1 MKKYF
6 DEKDFWIWGHS
17 SINELKIAVKINGNS
32 VPFIVVKTSPNS
44 DSLYIKLHDVFDR
57 LEKKT
62 IEQVIS
68 FTNDFLITK
77 FLKNLEKYLAG
88 SADSLITVKTIAQ
101 VFCDKLETYGFDE
114 PTDVKIHKRTDD
126 EFVAEVMN
134 SWDYTFKAYY
144 KDANTISVSITN
156 DDPHSIPYFEEVDV
170 RDDKKLRE
178 VYKMMDSFLESQLI
192 MWYDTEDNPPRY
204 GDWVDY
210 R

>member
-1 MKKYF
+1 
-6 DEKDFWIWGHS
+6 
-17 SINELKIAVKINGNS
+17 
-32 VPFIVVKTSPNS
+32 
-44 DSLYIKLHDVFDR
+44 
-57 LEKKT
+57 
-62 IEQVIS
+62 
-68 FTNDFLITK
+68 
-77 FLKNLEKYLAG
+77 
-88 SADSLITVKTIAQ
+88 
-101 VFCDKLETYGFDE
+101 LETYGFDE